1 MNVSYYGSI
10 SEPKIKDAELK
21 KILDSIKSNYWKI
34 PIEEIRNCLL
44 NGETVKASKLKSKL
58 PAFTVSATFNE
69 SRKLEHLDKYNSIIH
84 LMFCLE
90 NFLL

>member
-21 KILDSIKSNYWKI
+21 KILDSIQTGHWKK

-44 NGETVKASKLKSKL
+44 MGETVKASKLHPCLL
-58 PAFTVSATFNE
+58 PNTEVCKNIS
-69 SRKLEHLDKYNSIIH
+69 
-84 LMFCLE
+84 
-90 NFLL
+90 

>member
-21 KILDSIKSNYWKI
+21 KILDSIQTGHWKK

-44 NGETVKASKLKSKL
+44 MGETVKASKLKSKL
-58 PAFTVSATFNE
+58 PAFTVSLQPLIN
-69 SRKLEHLDKYNSIIH
+69 
-84 LMFCLE
+84 LE
-90 NFLL
+90 NLST